1 MRSSLVHSL
10 LCSISVVSSCE
21 GSPQCRDGKDTPM
34 SKSGSACGSLI
45 WRRSHTMAIPLI
57 QLKSTPKCCNGSRI
71 TNLFVQENFKEL
83 ERVVTLEHADGRTWR
98 VSFGTAPRKH
108 PRWLQGWDRVAK
120 DNHLKPGDVMVY
132 VLVRNSH
139 FHFTVF
145 DEDGNMR
152 STSTMN
158 SARAR
163 KGPSHS
169 HQEPSIT
176 TPDLEHP
183 KTRKRLFESQKEAQV
198 ADSPSCQENPEAA
211 VRPTVQIA
219 SWRNPASQ
227 LQQLDGDS
235 STATATHGTCTA

>member
-1 MRSSLVHSL
+1 VD
-10 LCSISVVSSCE
+10 
-21 GSPQCRDGKDTPM
+21 RDQYVP
-34 SKSGSACGSLI
+34 
-45 WRRSHTMAIPLI
+45 
-57 QLKSTPKCCNGSRI
+57 
-71 TNLFVQENFKEL
+71 NLFVQENFKEL

-108 PRWLQGWDRVAK
+108 PRWLQGWERVAK

-158 SARAR
+158 SARA
-163 KGPSHS
+163 KKEPSHS

-176 TPDLEHP
+176 TPDLGHP

-211 VRPTVQIA
+211 VRPTVLHKTL
-219 SWRNPASQ
+219 NPPFESVDPFAFSIKSRRRVTTTLESQ
-227 LQQLDGDS
+227 RAWDAAMAHANTLSALHFISVMSETQVYRDFHLVS
-235 STATATHGTCTA
+235 IS